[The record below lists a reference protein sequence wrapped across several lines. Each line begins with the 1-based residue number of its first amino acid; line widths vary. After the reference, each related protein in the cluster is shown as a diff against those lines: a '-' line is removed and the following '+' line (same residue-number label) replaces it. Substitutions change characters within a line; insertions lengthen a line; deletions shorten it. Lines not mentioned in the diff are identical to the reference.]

1 MTIKPGITGLAQ
13 VSGRSDL
20 LFEEEVKLDV
30 YYIENWSLLLDL
42 SIYFEPL
49 AILKIVKLNNFYIM
63 KVALIHD
70 HLAQDGGAEKS

>member
-42 SIYFEPL
+42 SILLRTPL
-49 AILKIVKLNNFYIM
+49 AILKNR
-63 KVALIHD
+63 
-70 HLAQDGGAEKS
+70 QAE

>member
-1 MTIKPGITGLAQ
+1 MNSIIKTLTIKPGITGLAQ

-42 SIYFEPL
+42 SILLRTPWLF
-49 AILKIVKLNNFYIM
+49 
-63 KVALIHD
+63 
-70 HLAQDGGAEKS
+70 